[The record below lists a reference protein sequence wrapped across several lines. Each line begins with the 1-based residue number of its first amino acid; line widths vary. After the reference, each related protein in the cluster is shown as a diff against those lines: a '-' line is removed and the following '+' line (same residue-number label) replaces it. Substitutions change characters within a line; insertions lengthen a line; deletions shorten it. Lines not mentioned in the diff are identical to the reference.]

1 VISFPGIS
9 GVKAV
14 LFDLDGSLVDSMWM
28 WRSIDEEYLGRFG
41 ISAPSDLTEGIGG
54 RSIYET
60 ALYFRERFGIT
71 DNPEK
76 MMTDWNEMAG
86 YKYINEVPLKPGASE
101 FLGCCKDQKILLG
114 VATSNSRDLTEKVLS
129 SHGIRGCFDVIMTG
143 NDVKKGKPAPDIYKA
158 SADSI
163 SVASEACV
171 VFEDVPDGI
180 KAAKAA
186 GMYVGAVEDDFSA
199 PFEKEK
205 RKLSDFWIKD
215 YRELINK

>member
-1 VISFPGIS
+1 
-9 GVKAV
+9 
-14 LFDLDGSLVDSMWM
+14 
-28 WRSIDEEYLGRFG
+28 
-41 ISAPSDLTEGIGG
+41 
-54 RSIYET
+54 
-60 ALYFRERFGIT
+60 
-71 DNPEK
+71 
-76 MMTDWNEMAG
+76 
-86 YKYINEVPLKPGASE
+86 
-101 FLGCCKDQKILLG
+101 
-114 VATSNSRDLTEKVLS
+114 
-129 SHGIRGCFDVIMTG
+129 MTG

-215 YRELINK
+215 YRDLINK